1 MLGRQN
7 TGSALGS
14 GAVDAD
20 FWALVCE
27 DEEWLDAEFDAIV
40 SQARETPTR
49 STGKLGAGT
58 GSAGPDRGTAGTGP
72 AGGGGGT
79 GVRLRPAEPDRAGI
93 RGSFDPILNGDG
105 EGR

>member
-1 MLGRQN
+1 MLGREDK
-7 TGSALGS
+7 SAALGTE
-14 GAVDAD
+14 AVDAE

-58 GSAGPDRGTAGTGP
+58 GSAGRAVGELRSSGTRSWHGGHRPGGRWRRDRGPPSAGRLIRRIFP
-72 AGGGGGT
+72 AH
-79 GVRLRPAEPDRAGI
+79 
-93 RGSFDPILNGDG
+93 
-105 EGR
+105 

>member
-14 GAVDAD
+14 GAVDAE

-40 SQARETPTR
+40 SEARETPTR
-49 STGKLGAGT
+49 STGRLGAGT
-58 GSAGPDRGTAGTGP
+58 ETAGRAVGELRSSGARPWHGGHRPGKRWRRDRGPPSA
-72 AGGGGGT
+72 
-79 GVRLRPAEPDRAGI
+79 VSLI
-93 RGSFDPILNGDG
+93 RGISPAQ
-105 EGR
+105 